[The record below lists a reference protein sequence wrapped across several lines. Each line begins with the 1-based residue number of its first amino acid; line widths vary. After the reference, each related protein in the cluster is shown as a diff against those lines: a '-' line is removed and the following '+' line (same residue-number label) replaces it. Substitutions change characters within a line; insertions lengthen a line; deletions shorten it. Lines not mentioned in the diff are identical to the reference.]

1 MENAARLIESRIF
14 NVRNYRGEFF
24 RLRPCL
30 IGNVNLASAKRDAPH
45 VVLVS
50 CATTS
55 RPDQRIGDPSQLDP
69 HHRRIHSL

>member
-55 RPDQRIGDPSQLDP
+55 QQCALQLEADMAS
-69 HHRRIHSL
+69 ISI